1 MALLEVRNIE
11 AYYGAA
17 VALRGVSL
25 DVAQGTIVAVL
36 GANGAGKT
44 TLLKTITGALD
55 PRAGSITFNG
65 VEIQGRETWD
75 VAAVGIAHVPEGR
88 EVFRHLNVEE
98 NLRMGAYRRNDSA
111 EVEKDLEAVYEYF
124 PRLRE
129 RGSQHAGLLSGGE
142 QQMVAIGRAV
152 MARPSLMLLDE
163 PSLGLSPLLVQEI
176 FLIIRRLAAERGTTM
191 LLVEQNANVALS
203 VSDVGYVLE
212 VGRIVLNGPS
222 RELADNPD
230 IREFYLGVRDA
241 GIRGTR
247 RRRRKKQW
255 R

>member
-111 EVEKDLEAVYEYF
+111 EVERTSRRSMNTFRGFASAEASTPDCCRAASSRWWLLGARSWRAPALCF
-124 PRLRE
+124 STNRL
-129 RGSQHAGLLSGGE
+129 
-142 QQMVAIGRAV
+142 
-152 MARPSLMLLDE
+152 
-163 PSLGLSPLLVQEI
+163 
-176 FLIIRRLAAERGTTM
+176 
-191 LLVEQNANVALS
+191 
-203 VSDVGYVLE
+203 
-212 VGRIVLNGPS
+212 
-222 RELADNPD
+222 
-230 IREFYLGVRDA
+230 
-241 GIRGTR
+241 
-247 RRRRKKQW
+247 
-255 R
+255 